1 MTELLW
7 TPGPEADERRARVMP
22 KWEENPMAYPDLVGL
37 GPFGPCDDRA
47 RRLMLGL
54 D

>member
-1 MTELLW
+1 MGSDIYL
-7 TPGPEADERRARVMP
+7 AIHDERGNELVSVP
-22 KWEENPMAYPDLVGL
+22 EISKGPTFPDSIGL
-37 GPFGPCDDRA
+37 GPFGPNDDRA